1 MEAMTLKLFAGAESD
16 AGDSKKL
23 AALTIAGDPES
34 LRLLADFIASVA
46 DAIELDGPTMVHR
59 DFREEPGVKDSE
71 FVLPAIYV
79 SQCV

>member
-1 MEAMTLKLFAGAESD
+1 MTLKMFSGAESD
-16 AGDSKKL
+16 AGDSKRL

-46 DAIELDGPTMVHR
+46 DAIEMNGPTMIHR
-59 DFREEPGVKDSE
+59 DFRQEPGVKDLE
-71 FVLPAIYV
+71 FVFPAIFV